1 MLCRSGMIL
10 MYAIC
15 KRQRW
20 PCMPKEAHLS
30 LTLQCCAY
38 RQIKTIS
45 LDCYYLLYQL
55 SLKVLEQIIWMAWQ
69 PFCCKIIATHLAA
82 INSKQRSA
90 LAGWRWADCHLKC
103 PPHGCGCTREK
114 GLLVGMQTY
123 IRSTCLFRKRGWQH
137 LARSQWSHQCQ
148 MVGKYRQV
156 QPSAGWGALWWIPNM
171 SNLGT
176 TTLS

>member
-38 RQIKTIS
+38 RQIKIIS

-103 PPHGCGCTREK
+103 APTWLWLHKGERPSGGNANLYKEHVSLQEK
-114 GLLVGMQTY
+114 GLAAPGPFPVVPPVPNG
-123 IRSTCLFRKRGWQH
+123 
-137 LARSQWSHQCQ
+137 
-148 MVGKYRQV
+148 GKIQ
-156 QPSAGWGALWWIPNM
+156 AGAALCR
-171 SNLGT
+171 LGG
-176 TTLS
+176 SVVNS